1 MSPQSTPSRRTLFLR
16 LLLVLFFF
24 TVMGLVMLAVIMGA
38 SPAMASILGER
49 RAASSP
55 VPPYSLADIPK
66 PTYTP
71 IPTSTSRPTATS
83 MPTPTEVPGVVEM
96 SIVEA
101 TSPPPAVENPA
112 PAYSGGKY
120 ILVDIS
126 EQHMYVYE
134 NDQLIYSFTASTG
147 MNNATRTGLFQ
158 VQSKIPNAYGSTWDI
173 WMPDWL
179 GIYYSGGLE
188 NGIHALP
195 ILPSGAELWSGFLG
209 RPISYGCVVLGS
221 YDADLLFNWAEI
233 GTPVE
238 IQW

>member
-1 MSPQSTPSRRTLFLR
+1 MSTKSASPRGILYLR
-16 LLLVLFFF
+16 LLLVLFFLV
-24 TVMGLVMLAVIMGA
+24 VMGVVMVAVIATA
-38 SPAMASILGER
+38 SPVMAYILG
-49 RAASSP
+49 ADQPASTP
-55 VPPYSLADIPK
+55 VPQFSLADIAK

-71 IPTSTSRPTATS
+71 IPTATPVPS
-83 MPTPTEVPGVVEM
+83 PTPTEMPIQLEM
-96 SIVEA
+96 SIVEEFSLPVN
-101 TSPPPAVENPA
+101 TGSPA
-112 PAYSGGKY
+112 PSYSGSKY

-134 NDQLIYSFTASTG
+134 NDQLIYSFVASTG
-147 MNNATRTGLFQ
+147 MNNATRSGIFQ
-158 VQSKIPNAYGSTWDI
+158 VQSKIPNAYGATWDI
-173 WMPDWL
+173 WMPNWL

-195 ILPSGAELWSGFLG
+195 ILSNGAELWAGFLG

-221 YDADLLFNWAEI
+221 YEAAVLYNWAEI